1 MLNGTNVYLIG
12 MMGAG
17 KTTVGKL
24 LSEQLNYRFIDTDVL
39 VEACAK
45 QSITQIFAESGETGF
60 RQIEHQ
66 VLAEVSAYTYLVIA
80 TGGGIVLELAN
91 WAHLRDGI
99 IIWLDVP
106 IEQLYARLR
115 SSYQPRPLLATSDP
129 LATLNH
135 IYAQRQK
142 LYAQADICFTVDMND
157 SPQKV
162 CDRLLT
168 VLANKIEPNRLKFP
182 NKPQKKL

>member
-1 MLNGTNVYLIG
+1 MLDGTNVYLIG

-17 KTTVGKL
+17 KTTIGKL
-24 LSEQLNYRFIDTDVL
+24 LSDRLNYRFIDTDIL

-45 QSITQIFAESGETGF
+45 QTVTQIFIESGEIGF

-80 TGGGIVLELAN
+80 TGGGIVLEPTN

-115 SSYQPRPLLATSDP
+115 SSHQPRPLLATSDP
-129 LATLNH
+129 LATLSN
-135 IYAQRQK
+135 IYTQRQK
-142 LYAQADICFTVDMND
+142 LYAQADICLSVDIND

-162 CDRLLT
+162 CDRLLV
-168 VLANKIEPNRLKFP
+168 VLASKIEPNRLKFP
-182 NKPQKKL
+182 NKPQKNL

>member
-17 KTTVGKL
+17 KTTIGRL

-45 QSITQIFAESGETGF
+45 QSITQIFAESGETEF
-60 RQIEHQ
+60 RHIEHLA
-66 VLAEVSAYTYLVIA
+66 LAEVSAYTYLVIA
-80 TGGGIVLELAN
+80 TGGGIVLEPTN

-99 IIWLDVP
+99 IIWLNVP

-115 SSYQPRPLLATSDP
+115 SSHQPRPLLSTPDP
-129 LATLNH
+129 LATLKH
-135 IYAQRQK
+135 IYAQRQR
-142 LYAQADICFTVDMND
+142 LYAQADICFSVDIND
-157 SPQKV
+157 SAQEV
-162 CDRLLT
+162 CDRLLV
-168 VLANKIEPNRLKFP
+168 VLASKIEPDRLKFP
-182 NKPQKKL
+182 LKLQKKP